1 MSYNTAPRD
10 YDRLTSTVCKFCNCM
25 NFPET
30 EYREVEIVRDTDDI
44 VIVEFA
50 LL

>member
-1 MSYNTAPRD
+1 
-10 YDRLTSTVCKFCNCM
+10 M

-50 LL
+50 LLWCMFQKSDNDWYT